1 MPYIFYKIAYHM
13 YTHSAVKIYSVS
25 FAALQEPLYYAFCP
39 TQTVT
44 LAEEALYIPT
54 GC

>member
-1 MPYIFYKIAYHM
+1 M

-25 FAALQEPLYYAFCP
+25 FAAPQEPLYYLP

-44 LAEEALYIPT
+44 LAEETLYIPT